1 MLICLPL
8 NLSLL
13 LHIFLMPVKC
23 CSGLSYGTDD
33 HSLRDAFTNY
43 GQVIEGTIPF
53 ALFVALFFLLHLSLL
68 YFLLTIY
75 ASICP
80 ARVIMDRESGRSRGF
95 GFVTYTSSEEASAAI
110 TAMDGK
116 VSSYL
121 GWLLSSA
128 FWLAL

>member
-1 MLICLPL
+1 MALMITVSEMPSLIMARLLKVPYPL
-8 NLSLL
+8 
-13 LHIFLMPVKC
+13 H
-23 CSGLSYGTDD
+23 
-33 HSLRDAFTNY
+33 
-43 GQVIEGTIPF
+43 
-53 ALFVALFFLLHLSLL
+53 FVALFFFLLHLSLL